1 MPGYTHKQIVVLQ
14 TAKENTIPSAVPSP
28 ETYTVAVTA
37 GLAGVCETGDG
48 TITFWA
54 ENVPEGDIQMQVSLL
69 GQIADS
75 STETND
81 TSTLGDTTLG
91 DMTL

>member
-1 MPGYTHKQIVVLQ
+1 M
-14 TAKENTIPSAVPSP
+14 AVS
-28 ETYTVAVTA
+28 A
-37 GLAGVCETGDG
+37 GLAGVCETKSGN
-48 TITFWA
+48 ITFWA

-75 STETND
+75 SSTETDD

>member
-1 MPGYTHKQIVVLQ
+1 M
-14 TAKENTIPSAVPSP
+14 AV
-28 ETYTVAVTA
+28 AA
-37 GLAGVCETGDG
+37 GLAGVCETGAG
-48 TITFWA
+48 TVTFWA

-75 STETND
+75 STETDD
-81 TSTLGDTTLG
+81 TSTLGNTTLG